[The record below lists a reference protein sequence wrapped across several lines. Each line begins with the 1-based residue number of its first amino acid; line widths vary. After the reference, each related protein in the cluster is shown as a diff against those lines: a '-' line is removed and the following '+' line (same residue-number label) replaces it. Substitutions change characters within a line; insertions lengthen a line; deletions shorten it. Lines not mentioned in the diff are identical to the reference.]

1 MRPIYLTILVL
12 VALALA
18 AWALFWWTDPAPEPP
33 APSPQAAQVA
43 KDLREKPYT
52 EQGENYSILAAYPT
66 TTPAGEA
73 AALEMQGWV
82 IGEIGR
88 FKDGLTPAHSS
99 LRITYEISS
108 TARTTVYLFKEN
120 VDGVISTKSFTY
132 TATTTL

>member
-52 EQGENYSILAAYPT
+52 EQGENYRISAAYPT
-66 TTPAGEA
+66 TTPMGEA

-82 IGEIGR
+82 IGEIGS
-88 FKDGLTPAHSS
+88 FKDKLTSAYAS
-99 LRITYEISS
+99 LRITYEASS
-108 TARTTVYLFKEN
+108 TARTTTYLFR
-120 VDGVISTKSFTY
+120 
-132 TATTTL
+132 